1 MTISF
6 NQIPSNI
13 GVPGAYVEFNG
24 DNARTAPQAKPV
36 RILVYGQMLATGT
49 ATPNVPILVSNIGQA
64 IVDFGRGSML
74 ADMLGCHF
82 KVNALNE
89 VYVVPQ
95 IDQGT
100 VKAVHSVTYTGNADE
115 VGVASLYIGGRR
127 YTVPVSVNTSYDT
140 IAEAMVV
147 EINADLDATFT
158 ASSATESG
166 ILLITARHAGELGN
180 DLQIN
185 SVFYRSDSIPL
196 GIGVTYDQTVQGAV
210 NPDVADSIA
219 ATASGYYTDII
230 FPYTDEP
237 NMALIEAELEDR
249 WAPLPNETSLGA
261 GQNDAHLW
269 TAFRGTQSEFYAWK
283 ETRNNRHVTV
293 LNVEPPITVGDADYV
308 GAMSPV
314 WIFADVYGATGAYY
328 SGITPNGNLQ
338 NIAMGCLQPAPMP
351 SRFTWNERNQR
362 ILNGGATYK
371 YDGDGSGNG
380 IVLERATTTYTQTIN
395 GTVTDAE
402 RDTET
407 QKLNSYLRWSLRQVI
422 LSKYGRHRL
431 ANDGNRV
438 SRQQDVTTPLRIK
451 ATIVDLAGTWAD
463 LGYIENYD
471 QFKRDL
477 RVERSVTDCN
487 TVNALLSP
495 DHVNQF
501 RVFAGQIGYIVC

>member
-1 MTISF
+1 MALSF
-6 NQIPSNI
+6 NQIPSSI

-24 DNARTAPQAKPV
+24 DNARTAPSAKPV
-36 RILVYGQMLATGT
+36 RILVYGQKLATG
-49 ATPNVPILVSNIGQA
+49 AAVADVPILVSNIGQA
-64 IVDFGRGSML
+64 ITEFGRGSML

-82 KVNALNE
+82 QVNSLNE
-89 VYVVPQ
+89 VYVIPQ
-95 IDQGT
+95 LDNGT
-100 VKAVHSVTYTGNADE
+100 TKATYTVTYAGTPTVDTAT
-115 VGVASLYIGGRR
+115 SLYVGGRR
-127 YTVPVSVNTSYDT
+127 YVVSVTTASTPTT
-140 IAEAMVV
+140 IAAAVAAA
-147 EINADLDATFT
+147 INADLDATFT
-158 ASSATESG
+158 ATSAVGVVT
-166 ILLITARHAGELGN
+166 IVARHAGELGN

-185 SVFYRSDSIPL
+185 PLFYRADSLPN
-196 GIGVTYDQTVQGAV
+196 GVTVAVAQTIQGAT

-249 WAPLPNETSLGA
+249 WSPLPNGTSLGA

-269 TAFRGTQSEFYAWK
+269 QALRGTQAELVLWSD
-283 ETRNNRHVTV
+283 TRNNRHVTTMAI
-293 LNVEPPITVGDADYV
+293 EPSITVGASTYV
-308 GAMSPV
+308 GLMSPSWV
-314 WIFADVYGATGAYY
+314 VSAVYGATGAYY

-338 NIAMGCLQPAPMP
+338 NIAMGCLQPAPVP
-351 SRFTWNERNQR
+351 SRWTWNERNQL
-362 ILNGGATYK
+362 ILNGFATYK
-371 YDGDGSGNG
+371 YDSDGSGNG
-380 IVLERATTTYTQTIN
+380 LVLERATTNYTQTIN

-431 ANDGNRV
+431 ADDGNRV

-463 LGYIENYD
+463 LGYIEDYD

-477 RVERSVTDCN
+477 VVERSVTDCN

-495 DHVNQF
+495 NHVNQF

>member
-13 GVPGAYVEFNG
+13 GIPGAYVEFNG

-64 IVDFGRGSML
+64 INDFGRGSML

-82 KVNALNE
+82 KVNSLNE
-89 VYVVPQ
+89 VWVVPQ
-95 IDQGT
+95 VDDGGS
-100 VKAVHSVTYTGNADE
+100 VKARFTVTITGTPTVSGVFPLYVAGRKYNAA
-115 VGVASLYIGGRR
+115 V
-127 YTVPVSVNTSYDT
+127 TTSST
-140 IAEAMVV
+140 PTAIAAALAAN
-147 EINADLDATFT
+147 INDDLDATFT
-158 ASSATESG
+158 ASSALGELS
-166 ILLITARHAGELGN
+166 ILFRHGGELGN
-180 DLQIN
+180 DLQVNNLFYSTDVIPTGLI
-185 SVFYRSDSIPL
+185 SVIVQDDSL
-196 GIGVTYDQTVQGAV
+196 GQV
-210 NPDVADSIA
+210 NPDVSASIA
-219 ATASGYYTDII
+219 ATASGYYSDII
-230 FPYTDEP
+230 FPYTDQE
-237 NMALIEAELEDR
+237 NMALIEQELDDR
-249 WAPLPNETSLGA
+249 WSPLPNETSLGA

-269 TAFRGTQSEFYAWK
+269 TAFRGTQAEFYLWK
-283 ETRNNRHVTV
+283 DARNNRHVTA
-293 LNVEPPITVGDADYV
+293 LNVEPPITVGEMDYV

-314 WIFADVYGATGAYY
+314 WVFADVYGATGAYY